1 MNTIRTDA
9 DVYREAKQLTLDEQ
23 IELLAMPLQGAARD
37 AFARFRRLA
46 TVLA

>member
-23 IELLAMPLQGAARD
+23 IERARHAATEAARD
-37 AFARFRRLA
+37 AFARFRRPA

>member
-23 IELLAMPLQGAARD
+23 IELARHAATGGS
-37 AFARFRRLA
+37 A
-46 TVLA
+46 